1 MLMNKSVSA
10 AELVAARR
18 LIRRAG
24 MKVTPREG
32 TTATLAGAPVAQP
45 AAPAPT
51 ARVGVD
57 GRDDRAPAAWKKTV
71 WAETAFEP
79 RG

>member
-24 MKVTPREG
+24 MKATPRDG
-32 TTATLAGAPVAQP
+32 AAATVASAPAAEP
-45 AAPAPT
+45 AAPPPT
-51 ARVGVD
+51 AQVGGA
-57 GRDDRAPAAWKKTV
+57 GRDERVPAAWKKTV
-71 WAETAFEP
+71 WSETAFEP